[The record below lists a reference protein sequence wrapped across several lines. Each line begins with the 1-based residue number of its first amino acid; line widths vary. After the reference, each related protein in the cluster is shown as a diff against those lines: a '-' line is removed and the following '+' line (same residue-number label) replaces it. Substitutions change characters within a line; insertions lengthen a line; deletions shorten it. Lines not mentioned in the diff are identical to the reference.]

1 MPANCSACKN
11 RSNNGSRTTFH
22 KFPAKDKECLKK
34 WVTFVC
40 KARGK
45 GLWKPTVNSKLCSLH
60 FERHCFRYFNG
71 RVYLNSGA
79 APTVFDVPGYLLKG
93 TRNATSSIVAEA
105 LSEEEGEGQG
115 SKVVEEKAFDYE
127 GNPLKAGTVKVAK
140 LELSRLDEAQL
151 RRSLVPAANSTHGQR
166 MSAEAK
172 ESDGKRPIIVHV
184 TSLSNNE
191 SPSRPTRVKR
201 LPEKLRSGDYDRE
214 LNEEPPKKVPRVSPK
229 LDDSEE
235 PGISDDEYLGSES
248 EDLDVPDLDEEEFE
262 VSDDESP
269 TTTSSPAAVSRP
281 ATSFTVLQGT
291 KALQQD
297 GKADSPAAK
306 PANSTNAGTLVEL
319 CTKLSQQRAKNEELT
334 KQLAQA
340 HAVITKQSKNVEALQ
355 EVIDGLRRRIV
366 AMTAKLSSDG
376 TATDVSGD
384 GKG

>member
-1 MPANCSACKN
+1 MPANCSACKS

-60 FERHCFRYFNG
+60 FERQCFRYFNG

-79 APTVFDVPGYLLKG
+79 APTVFDIPGYLLKG
-93 TRNATSSIVAEA
+93 TRNTLPPIVAEP
-105 LSEEEGEGQG
+105 LSDEEEDQG
-115 SKVVEEKAFDYE
+115 SKVVEEKAYDYE

-151 RRSLVPAANSTHGQR
+151 RRSLLPPTNSTPGQR
-166 MSAEAK
+166 MSAESK

-191 SPSRPTRVKR
+191 PPARPTRLKR

-214 LNEEPPKKVPRVSPK
+214 FGEEPAKKAPRVSPE
-229 LDDSEE
+229 LDESD
-235 PGISDDEYLGSES
+235 PRISDDEYLGSES
-248 EDLDVPDLDEEEFE
+248 EDLDVPDLDEEDEFE
-262 VSDDESP
+262 ESDAESP
-269 TTTSSPAAVSRP
+269 TATSSPAAVSRP
-281 ATSFTVLQGT
+281 TTSFSVLHGV
-291 KALQQD
+291 KAIQQD
-297 GKADSPAAK
+297 GKADSPATK
-306 PANSTNAGTLVEL
+306 PTSSTTAGTVVEL
-319 CTKLSQQRAKNEELT
+319 YTKLSQQCVKNEELT
-334 KQLAQA
+334 KQLTKA
-340 HAVITKQSKNVEALQ
+340 HEVISKQNQNVEALQ

-366 AMTAKLSSDG
+366 AMTAKLGSEEA
-376 TATDVSGD
+376 ATDVSGD
-384 GKG
+384 GKS

>member
-1 MPANCSACKN
+1 M
-11 RSNNGSRTTFH
+11 
-22 KFPAKDKECLKK
+22 
-34 WVTFVC
+34 
-40 KARGK
+40 
-45 GLWKPTVNSKLCSLH
+45 
-60 FERHCFRYFNG
+60 
-71 RVYLNSGA
+71 YLNSGA

-93 TRNATSSIVAEA
+93 TRNATPSIVAEA
-105 LSEEEGEGQG
+105 LSEEEGEDQG

-127 GNPLKAGTVKVAK
+127 GNPLKAGTVKIAK

-151 RRSLVPAANSTHGQR
+151 RRSLVPAANSTPGQR

-172 ESDGKRPIIVHV
+172 ESEGKRPIIVHV
-184 TSLSNNE
+184 TSLSTE

-214 LNEEPPKKVPRVSPK
+214 FNEEPPKKVTRVSPK
-229 LDDSEE
+229 PDDSEE

-269 TTTSSPAAVSRP
+269 TTASSPAAASRP
-281 ATSFTVLQGT
+281 ATSFTVLRGT

-306 PANSTNAGTLVEL
+306 PANSTTAGTVVEL

-334 KQLAQA
+334 KQLAKA
-340 HAVITKQSKNVEALQ
+340 HAIIAKQSKNVEALQ

-366 AMTAKLSSDG
+366 AMTAKLGPDG
-376 TATDVSGD
+376 TTADVSGD